1 MKSVQERLLQFV
13 RRDGRRDAPFVFL
26 TIEDG
31 GPMQSVPHLNET
43 LDRDG
48 AWEPETRTR
57 LPYSLGMPGVII
69 PKLMTLFASEGENL
83 SNWRHYRDNA
93 LYLNN
98 EINLKFY
105 PIARKKQSDEWPQEL
120 TEYTGLDANQY
131 LGWCLSNRPAMF
143 TEQYKDVLLDK
154 TLIVIL
160 AERSGWLQVL
170 NQIYTVARHQDV
182 TNQKGRLIYT
192 LYFDADDRLL
202 YAYFPMFRPGVSHA
216 QMKQFSQ
223 EVLQHKALSGKIYV
237 PD

>member
-1 MKSVQERLLQFV
+1 
-13 RRDGRRDAPFVFL
+13 
-26 TIEDG
+26 
-31 GPMQSVPHLNET
+31 
-43 LDRDG
+43 
-48 AWEPETRTR
+48 
-57 LPYSLGMPGVII
+57 
-69 PKLMTLFASEGENL
+69 
-83 SNWRHYRDNA
+83 
-93 LYLNN
+93 
-98 EINLKFY
+98 
-105 PIARKKQSDEWPQEL
+105 
-120 TEYTGLDANQY
+120 
-131 LGWCLSNRPAMF
+131 MF